1 MRVIALLALIFGF
14 MMQMLLDGQVFTHAV
29 FGIVCGVAAVACGL
43 ASARK
48 DRPHRWEGRIMAG
61 LGFALGVWC
70 IVMIPSSYD
79 QQERFN
85 DRTRKYREKM
95 ERQNPTPNN
104 ALQPMSVGV
113 DSSATRFTS
122 TGPAWLSLGR

>member
-1 MRVIALLALIFGF
+1 MRVVALLALIFGF

-48 DRPHRWEGRIMAG
+48 DRPYRWEGRIMAG

-70 IVMIPSSYD
+70 IVMLPSTYH

-85 DRTRKYREKM
+85 DRSRKYREKM
-95 ERQNPTPNN
+95 ERQNQTPNN
-104 ALQPMSVGV
+104 ALQPTPGSGY
-113 DSSATRFTS
+113 
-122 TGPAWLSLGR
+122 